1 MSHRLSFLPCALKS
15 SLILPFVAPCCA
27 LFALLNLALIFAFA
41 FCAGIVAKIS
51 EKFVSKT
58 SLSEKCQRVL
68 KNSIDKFK
76 KNFGRFNSTFALN
89 GVYLLF

>member
-1 MSHRLSFLPCALKS
+1 MSVS
-15 SLILPFVAPCCA
+15 SLVLFTLCLKIIIDFAFVAP
-27 LFALLNLALIFAFA
+27 LFALLNLYFAFA

-51 EKFVSKT
+51 EKFVSKA

-76 KNFGRFNSTFALN
+76 KNSGCFNSTFALN
-89 GVYLLF
+89 GVYLPF